1 MLTIGGVHM
10 DYERTGL
17 LISNLRKEKG
27 LTQKELADKLGI
39 TDRAVSKWERGLGSP
54 DISLL
59 DDLSRILDI
68 SILEILKGRKLDK
81 DEIFNNENII
91 ESMNY
96 SKESFK
102 HKLKKY
108 FNTICI
114 SIILIISLILIVN
127 NLKSIYY
134 LNKIYRNDFFDN
146 SEQQLFSEINENIE
160 KIKSDK
166 GVYSDEEYKKI
177 LNFINKL
184 ENNLKKEN
192 NLYYYNKK
200 QYKYSEIVEFYDCHK
215 ESWNIEATAGHI
227 QEIYEIVHN
236 HNPNVVKNIVSY
248 YTYTNSLIDD
258 SVELFEQLKA
268 PYYNGKKIDRE
279 ITVSIQSFIYFENYR
294 DDMLLKDIVEVGGID
309 E

>member
-1 MLTIGGVHM
+1 MLTIGGVNM
-10 DYERTGL
+10 DYQRTGL
-17 LISNLRKEKG
+17 LISDLRKEKG

-39 TDRAVSKWERGLGSP
+39 TDRAVSKWERGLGCP
-54 DISLL
+54 EISLL

-91 ESMNY
+91 ESMSY
-96 SKESFK
+96 SKENFK
-102 HKLKKY
+102 RKLKKY
-108 FNTICI
+108 FNITCI

-134 LNKIYRNDFFDN
+134 LNKTYRNNFFDN
-146 SEQQLFSEINENIE
+146 SEQQLFSVINENIE
-160 KIKSDK
+160 KIKNDK

-184 ENNLKKEN
+184 NKNLKEEN

-200 QYKYSEIVEFYDCHK
+200 QYKYSEIVEFYDSHQ
-215 ESWNIEATAGHI
+215 EFWYLEASAGHI
-227 QEIYEIVHN
+227 QKIYEIVHN

-279 ITVSIQSFIYFENYR
+279 ITVSIQNFIYLESRR
-294 DDMLLKDIVEVGGID
+294 DNMLLKDIVEVGGIG

>member
-1 MLTIGGVHM
+1 
-10 DYERTGL
+10 
-17 LISNLRKEKG
+17 
-27 LTQKELADKLGI
+27 
-39 TDRAVSKWERGLGSP
+39 
-54 DISLL
+54 
-59 DDLSRILDI
+59 
-68 SILEILKGRKLDK
+68 
-81 DEIFNNENII
+81 
-91 ESMNY
+91 MNY

-108 FNTICI
+108 FNITCI

-134 LNKIYRNDFFDN
+134 LNKTYRNNFFDN
-146 SEQQLFSEINENIE
+146 SEQQLFSVINENIE
-160 KIKSDK
+160 KIKNDK

-184 ENNLKKEN
+184 NKNLKEEN

-200 QYKYSEIVEFYDCHK
+200 QYKYSEIVEFYDSHQ
-215 ESWNIEATAGHI
+215 EFWYLEASAGHI

-279 ITVSIQSFIYFENYR
+279 ITVSIQNFIYLESRR
-294 DDMLLKDIVEVGGID
+294 DNMLLKDIVEVGGIG